1 MSASPPPHASLVRAA
16 AAEDQRVERALE
28 RLERRRESL
37 RAELEDLDAQMGS
50 LRERQRLLGMLVDD
64 VATPDDEAR
73 VPASGAGGRPVR
85 GRQLRL
91 IAAQLLWRSV
101 GEQEIHY
108 REWFERL
115 LEAGYAIGGRD
126 PLASFLTNVRDSPA
140 VARGQRQ
147 GFYRLDHSRQD
158 VVAVELAEAQA
169 EMVDLEQSLQR
180 ARSHND
186 TAAVERLR
194 AHRDKLAGAI
204 KRLEA
209 RRDELAA
216 VFAETADHAKQDPPS
231 RVEAA

>member
-1 MSASPPPHASLVRAA
+1 MPASPPPHASLVRAA
-16 AAEDQRVERALE
+16 AAEDQRVGRALE

-37 RAELEDLDAQMGS
+37 RAELADLEAQMGS

-64 VATPDDEAR
+64 VATADDEAS
-73 VPASGAGGRPVR
+73 VPARGSGVRPVR
-85 GRQLRL
+85 GRRLRL
-91 IAAQLLWRSV
+91 IAAQLLWQSLA
-101 GEQEIHY
+101 EQEIHY

-115 LEAGYAIGGRD
+115 LQAGYAVGGRD

-140 VARGQRQ
+140 VVRGQRQ
-147 GFYRLDHSRQD
+147 GFYRLDRGRQD

-194 AHRDKLAGAI
+194 VHRDKLAGAI

-216 VFAETADHAKQDPPS
+216 VFTEARDRDQHDTPS
-231 RVEAA
+231 RVQAA